1 MTDAALARLRPR
13 LTKLYLDL
21 GRPSIP
27 PEQLLRALLLQVLY
41 SVRSERLLIEQLDYN
56 LLFRW
61 FVGLGLDERVWNHS
75 TFSKNRDRLVE
86 GEIAQAF
93 FEAVRREADAHR
105 LLSDEHFTVDGTL
118 LEAWASH
125 KSFRRKDEDG
135 GGPPDDPSNPSAN
148 FRGERRTNDTH
159 QSTTDPDARL
169 YKKGVGRPAQLAYFA
184 HVLLENRSGL
194 VVDTRVTPADGYAE
208 RDAALMMLAK
218 VPGGRVTVA
227 ADKGYDY
234 PAFVAELRRMRVTPH
249 VAQNTTNRRSAIDA
263 PEHPSSRVC
272 RQSTETEARRRNVW
286 VDEDRRPRA
295 QVAASWRTAG
305 RVDLLL
311 HRRRLQPRA
320 DSESGLCVRVTSRG
334 CAEAGRPHS
343 RLCLPRLALE
353 ICGFIGPFSTP
364 CSAGRSDH
372 TQLLLYS
379 QIFKSSWIV

>member
-1 MTDAALARLRPR
+1 MRGHDERSDFLFSYVSPEERVPKDHPLRPIRQMTDAALARLRPR
-13 LTKLYLDL
+13 LTKLYSDI

-27 PEQLLRALLLQVLY
+27 LEQLLRALLLQVLY

-86 GEIAQAF
+86 GAIAQAF
-93 FEAVRREADAHR
+93 FEAVRREADAHQ

-125 KSFRRKDEDG
+125 KSFRPKGEDHE
-135 GGPPDDPSNPSAN
+135 GPPDDPSNPTAN
-148 FRGERRTNDTH
+148 FRGERRKNATH

-194 VVDTRVTPADGYAE
+194 VVETCVTPADGYAE
-208 RDAALMMLAK
+208 RDAALVMLAK
-218 VPGGRVTVA
+218 VPGGRVTLA

-249 VAQNTTNRRSAIDA
+249 VAQNTTNRRSAIDRRSTR
-263 PEHPSSRVC
+263 HPGYAVSQRKRKRVE
-272 RQSTETEARRRNVW
+272 ETFGWMKTVGLLRKLRHRGGPLVEWIFQFTAAAYNLVRIRNLVY
-286 VDEDRRPRA
+286 
-295 QVAASWRTAG
+295 ASA
-305 RVDLLL
+305 
-311 HRRRLQPRA
+311 
-320 DSESGLCVRVTSRG
+320 
-334 CAEAGRPHS
+334 
-343 RLCLPRLALE
+343 
-353 ICGFIGPFSTP
+353 
-364 CSAGRSDH
+364 
-372 TQLLLYS
+372 
-379 QIFKSSWIV
+379 